1 MISAGKAPLL
11 PSCFTPSPS
20 NPHSLFCGQLQE
32 PASHQGTP
40 LVAPTGRDFDWDL
53 LVACEALSDL
63 AGLCLGLSRCFL
75 CSQTHSFCCSCISL
89 LAASAPPPP
98 CPPPS
103 TCQAHLE
110 TFADALPP
118 SVFLTLFR
126 SPVLV
131 PPSSLWPCLVTSST
145 GHAPLGPVL
154 PQPILF
160 VGSLPRTMSSW
171 SQALCNINGSV
182 ASTWHN
188 RSTQ

>member
-11 PSCFTPSPS
+11 PSI
-20 NPHSLFCGQLQE
+20 
-32 PASHQGTP
+32 SHLLP
-40 LVAPTGRDFDWDL
+40 PAPTVSSVANCKSPHPIRARLWWHPLGEILIEICLWPARPSLTW
-53 LVACEALSDL
+53 LVFAQVSL
-63 AGLCLGLSRCFL
+63 CFL

-131 PPSSLWPCLVTSST
+131 PPSSL
-145 GHAPLGPVL
+145 
-154 PQPILF
+154 
-160 VGSLPRTMSSW
+160 
-171 SQALCNINGSV
+171 
-182 ASTWHN
+182 
-188 RSTQ
+188 

>member
-11 PSCFTPSPS
+11 PSI
-20 NPHSLFCGQLQE
+20 
-32 PASHQGTP
+32 SHLLP
-40 LVAPTGRDFDWDL
+40 PAPTVSSVANCKSPHPIRARLWWHPLGEILIEICLWPARPSLTW
-53 LVACEALSDL
+53 LVFAQVSL
-63 AGLCLGLSRCFL
+63 CFL

-126 SPVLV
+126 SLW
-131 PPSSLWPCLVTSST
+131 SLF
-145 GHAPLGPVL
+145 G
-154 PQPILF
+154 QPYLNSASILSHSNPG
-160 VGSLPRTMSSW
+160 VGKLQPKG
-171 SQALCNINGSV
+171 QNQSV
-182 ASTWHN
+182 ACF
-188 RSTQ
+188 RS